1 MRMGKTFPHFPTRL
15 HCLALVPNANLSS
28 EGCVLATG
36 INWHHRRRLS
46 QVAELVAKMTAEEKV
61 AVHQLRQ
68 VGGRATHTQHTSSA
82 SLVLACG
89 PDPRLGVGS
98 AACSLMG
105 MDAP

>member
-61 AVHQLRQ
+61 GQ
-68 VGGRATHTQHTSSA
+68 VGCHRQTPNAI
-82 SLVLACG
+82 VL
-89 PDPRLGVGS
+89 PPPPPPSHFVRNW
-98 AACSLMG
+98 
-105 MDAP
+105 P